1 MGFRRVTHVAW
12 RKVGEETVLV
22 DLRTNRI
29 FGLNEAG
36 GALWACLD
44 ESGVAWSSLE
54 SEHSQMAQAFLA
66 QLAAEGLVDE
76 VTLPQVPAPAEEV
89 PPVVPSSP
97 PAIAWQESLETFAA
111 AGCSLQPGSS
121 LACDQNPYS
130 S

>member
-76 VTLPQVPAPAEEV
+76 EA